1 MQNVHLYITV
11 FVVITRTRLE
21 LSKVFVHYDCSGHN
35 LIKKTTLFFQRSP
48 NLSNVGI
55 GKNLGL

>member
-11 FVVITRTRLE
+11 FVVITRTRLV

-35 LIKKTTLFFQRSP
+35 LIKKNKFFQRSP

>member
-11 FVVITRTRLE
+11 FVVITRTRLV

-35 LIKKTTLFFQRSP
+35 LIKKNLYFFKDLLTFQM
-48 NLSNVGI
+48 
-55 GKNLGL
+55 LGLVRI